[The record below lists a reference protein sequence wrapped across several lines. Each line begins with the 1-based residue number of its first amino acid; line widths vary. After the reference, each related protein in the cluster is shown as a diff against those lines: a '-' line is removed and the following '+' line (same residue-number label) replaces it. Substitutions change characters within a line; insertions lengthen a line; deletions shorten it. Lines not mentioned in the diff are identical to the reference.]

1 MLVFPVNP
9 TRQTGSRSC
18 PSGGEL
24 AVLGD
29 LPQVELLGEVQDC
42 GGLAQAWESIDG
54 DRAFDLVTVL
64 RVGVD
69 DVPHVLVQF
78 AQLRSL

>member
-18 PSGGEL
+18 PSGVNRPFS
-24 AVLGD
+24 AR
-29 LPQVELLGEVQDC
+29 LPQVELLGERQDR
-42 GGLAQAWESIDG
+42 GGLAQAWEGIDG
-54 DRAFDLVTVL
+54 DRAFDLVAVL

-69 DVPHVLVQF
+69 DVPHVLV
-78 AQLRSL
+78 